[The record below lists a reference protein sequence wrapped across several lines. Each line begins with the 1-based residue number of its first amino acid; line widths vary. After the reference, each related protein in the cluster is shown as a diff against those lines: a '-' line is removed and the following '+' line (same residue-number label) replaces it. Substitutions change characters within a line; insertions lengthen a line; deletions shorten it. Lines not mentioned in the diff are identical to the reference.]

1 MCEIIARRRF
11 VFDSRNQQ
19 WLDEQGKL
27 ISNEDP
33 SFVAHL
39 QDSIEEKRI
48 NEERRSWKG
57 EDPAG
62 LPPVVLPIPWWADIA
77 YQLICF
83 GLVCFVIAAII
94 TFVPVAGATRV
105 NFSEFQYRKEDHRVC
120 VQLTHP
126 WLPILSVG
134 DQSPLAPP
142 AVEFIPVAERPGPT
156 PATKQ
161 ATPQGEASSP
171 RVENL
176 EAELKHVRALLLEM
190 LANQAKQI
198 PIAEPK
204 KLEREFHQEEP
215 PLLEKTPFLF
225 TVRIETILVP
235 YTAACNAAWTVW
247 NTITHTLQCVKLVM
261 IGQWNWF
268 CDVFWSL
275 WHRFVW
281 ASTGLIPFSIA
292 RADSNDSE
300 AYYYTKI
307 WAAFVTFT
315 IEVWMVQLLYRAI
328 KRAYYVLRARGF
340 PVGFRCETWMLKL
353 WKIPVLW
360 IVKIWTF
367 RFVNKWSFSYAPPK
381 VEVFETVPVG
391 GSITV
396 NVGGASGSIVNEGP
410 TGTGRVFAIE
420 GTQVPKVIANNQIAI
435 GYRNKKGEVS
445 EYGFAVI
452 VRWMGEFVAKMPYH
466 VVQRTKLE
474 AKSAGDEFA
483 NYVCIAHIFSPKPVT
498 IAIDE
503 WQQAA
508 VSPDPDY
515 YCVVVPTYY
524 VGFLQPS
531 GLTIGDFRSQ
541 GEVVSYVSRA
551 APSGPQRLIYM
562 ITGTA
567 ECSTDD
573 ASKMVVHAD
582 YKAGDCGTA
591 VLSVTGGKLQCV
603 GYHVAYEKFAQPR
616 GAMTGQSHAVRLHY
630 LTQTKRKGEII
641 EETLTPKQLAAI
653 EAFEAVARGQ
663 ARFGGAFD
671 QYQADK
677 AARNFAD
684 QDDFTMAEPVDE
696 EEEERL
702 VEEYMNKRL
711 YGMTMRT
718 TAHSGEFRDAVKHAQ
733 QKYGPRPPKGG
744 KFESGGKEETLQKIM
759 LEHIE
764 KVAQENARMR
774 EDIRKQSEILQKL
787 SERQAQV
794 PPPLDDKTEE
804 ERKTPPKVAAR
815 APPVTVPVKDEIA
828 RGLQTHLER
837 EVAEFLDAWE
847 KNDDPAVSLAFAKA
861 MGWELET
868 AAVVPPKDKE
878 EMGNGLSPD
887 ARQNASGPG
896 TSDSV
901 PGMQTTLPS
910 IERIKAFLQGI
921 TSGFSLETKTAAQK
935 GSRPAPVIPT
945 TSGDSKPQDPS
956 NPKSSKKPA
965 ASENAAKP
973 KTGTSGG
980 WAFTPEEWALMSK
993 EERKAH
999 NKAKNQ
1005 QRKQAKS
1012 LLSLE
1017 AGEPR
1022 APRSAYDR
1030 EPLNKIRALL
1040 KVLYSQKDAASGAE
1054 AKAIWADIKLL
1065 QQEESK
1071 ELEKAK
1077 AFVLKQSDE
1086 QQAFMAQLRSLALK
1100 KPDSGSLSTEVLQET
1115 PVLSEQP

>member
-1 MCEIIARRRF
+1 MCENIARRRF
-11 VFDSRNQQ
+11 AFDTENHK
-19 WLDEQGKL
+19 WLDEMGRFIDGQQL
-27 ISNEDP
+27 AS
-33 SFVAHL
+33 L
-39 QDSIEEKRI
+39 QEELEEKRV
-48 NEERRSWKG
+48 NQERRNWRG

-62 LPPVVLPIPWWADIA
+62 LPPVVAPLPWWADIA

-83 GLVCFVIAAII
+83 GLICLVLAAVI

-120 VQLTHP
+120 VQMTHP
-126 WLPILSVG
+126 WLPILSVE

-161 ATPQGEASSP
+161 ATPQGEAPSP
-171 RVENL
+171 RVESL
-176 EAELKHVRALLLEM
+176 EAELQHLRVLLLEM

-198 PIAEPK
+198 PIADPRK
-204 KLEREFHQEEP
+204 VEREPLWEEP
-215 PLLEKTPFLF
+215 PRVEPSKALF
-225 TVRIETILVP
+225 TLRTETLLAP
-235 YTAACNAAWTVW
+235 YHAVCNAAWTVW
-247 NTITHTLQCVKLVM
+247 NTIALTYVSSKLVM
-261 IGQWNWF
+261 AGQWGWV
-268 CDVFWSL
+268 CDTFWSL

-307 WAAFVTFT
+307 WAAFVTFAL
-315 IEVWMVQLLYRAI
+315 ELLFVQLLYRLG
-328 KRAYYVLRARGF
+328 RRVYYVLRVRGF
-340 PVGFRCETWMLKL
+340 PVGFRCETWTLRL
-353 WKIPVLW
+353 WRIPVLW
-360 IVKIWTF
+360 IVKVWTF

-381 VEVFETVPVG
+381 VEVFEAVPVG

-396 NVGGASGSIVNEGP
+396 NVGGAGGSIVNEGP

-420 GTQVPKVIANNQIAI
+420 GTQVPKVIVNNQIAI

-445 EYGFAVI
+445 EYGFATI

-466 VVQRTKLE
+466 VVARTKLE

-483 NYVCIAHIFSPKPVT
+483 NYVCIAHIYSPNPVT
-498 IAIDE
+498 IVIDE

-508 VSPDPDY
+508 VSPGPDY
-515 YCVVVPTYY
+515 YCVVLPTYY

-551 APSGPQRLIYM
+551 APSGSQRLIYM

-591 VLSVTGGKLQCV
+591 ILSLSGNKLQCV

-671 QYQADK
+671 QYQADQ

-684 QDDFTMAEPVDE
+684 QDDFTMAEPMDE

-744 KFESGGKEETLQKIM
+744 KFESGGKEDDLQKIM

-764 KVAQENARMR
+764 KVSRDNAQMR
-774 EDIRKQSEILQKL
+774 VVVQEQSKILQKIV
-787 SERQAQV
+787 ERQAQV

-804 ERKTPPKVAAR
+804 DQKSAKETMRMVLLHNSKIEK
-815 APPVTVPVKDEIA
+815 
-828 RGLQTHLER
+828 
-837 EVAEFLDAWE
+837 EVAEFLDAWA
-847 KNDDPAVSLAFAKA
+847 KDDDPAVARTFAKA

-868 AAVVPPKDKE
+868 TAVVPPKDKE
-878 EMGNGLSPD
+878 EMGNELSPD
-887 ARQNASGPG
+887 ARQSGSGPG
-896 TSDSV
+896 TSDSE

-910 IERIKAFLQGI
+910 IERIKAFLRGI
-921 TSGFSLETKTAAQK
+921 SSGFTLETKTAAQK
-935 GSRPAPVIPT
+935 GSQPAPAIPI
-945 TSGDSKPQDPS
+945 TSGDSKPQDSS
-956 NPKSSKKPA
+956 NPKSSKKRV
-965 ASENAAKP
+965 ASEDAAKP

-980 WAFTPEEWALMSK
+980 WAFTAEQWALMSK

-1077 AFVLKQSDE
+1077 VFVLKQSEE
-1086 QQAFMAQLRSLALK
+1086 QQAFMAQLRSSALK